1 MPVAVTSTPGNTSV
15 ASSVPAPPQ
24 GGFRRLWRALKQLFH
39 EMTGAIFA
47 ILALAWLNNAFRA
60 WTRDTAH
67 WLIALAVIVAG
78 IFTFFAVSSFR
89 RARKI

>member
-1 MPVAVTSTPGNTSV
+1 MPVAVTSASG
-15 ASSVPAPPQ
+15 ASSVPASPL

-60 WTRDTAH
+60 WTRDVAH
-67 WLIALAVIVAG
+67 WLIALAVVVAA